1 MATEAPTRP
10 SDVRQPPRSRPG
22 WVWLWALPVLVFL
35 GTFGFWIV
43 DRNEVVRAGLSSGRS
58 LLITVGLTI
67 GTLGLTFLLWRFVR
81 WAWVAPVVL
90 TVIVLALAAWQV
102 LPSYVDETDNTRLVR
117 GAVADASEVEPS
129 TPDATGP
136 TAPPAPVR
144 VSSGTIEGIDHD
156 AGGAASLIRSP
167 DGSYVVRF
175 EMFDIEGS
183 PDPIVY
189 LIEGE
194 DQEDP
199 GGVNLGALRG
209 NVGDASDYAVPA
221 GTEPGAGWTVLVW
234 CGQFAVP
241 IANATQVAV

>member
-1 MATEAPTRP
+1 MTTQTPTRR
-10 SDVRQPPRSRPG
+10 SEVQKPPRSRPG
-22 WVWLWALPVLVFL
+22 WVWLWALPVVVFL
-35 GTFGFWIV
+35 GTFGFWTV
-43 DRNEVVRAGLSSGRS
+43 DRFEVVRAGLTSGRS
-58 LLITVGLTI
+58 LLITLGLTVGTVGLTY
-67 GTLGLTFLLWRFVR
+67 LLWRFVR

-90 TVIVLALAAWQV
+90 TGVVLVLAAWQV

-117 GAVADASEVEPS
+117 GPLADASEVEDAA
-129 TPDATGP
+129 PDATAS

-156 AGGAASLIRSP
+156 ASGAASLIRNT

-175 EMFDIEGS
+175 EMFNIEGS

-189 LIEGE
+189 LIEGA
-194 DQEDP
+194 DREDP
-199 GGVNLGALRG
+199 GGINLGAMRG

-221 GTEPGAGWTVLVW
+221 GTEPGAGWTILVW

-241 IANATQVAV
+241 IANATQAAV